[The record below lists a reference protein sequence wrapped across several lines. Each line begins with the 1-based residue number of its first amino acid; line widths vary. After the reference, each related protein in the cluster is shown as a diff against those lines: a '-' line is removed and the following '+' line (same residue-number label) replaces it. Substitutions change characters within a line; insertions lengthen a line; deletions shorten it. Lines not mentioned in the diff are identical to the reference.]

1 MGLAVAVTVVCRRS
15 RDASVRENGVVLV
28 GRRGVFGDRRRGARS
43 WSDGRRERSS
53 RGCRS
58 IDIGAADD
66 GWRGGIVIEVEDG
79 CILEVS
85 CKLQV
90 PSASSR
96 RFDGAVTVKTE

>member
-28 GRRGVFGDRRRGARS
+28 GRRGVSGDRRRGARS
-43 WSDGRRERSS
+43 CSDGRRERSS

-66 GWRGGIVIEVEDG
+66 GCRGGIVIEVEG
-79 CILEVS
+79 WVYLRGE
-85 CKLQV
+85 LQT
-90 PSASSR
+90 ASS
-96 RFDGAVTVKTE
+96 FCEQPSV